1 MLFAKLKTLFRKAD
15 RRTIKEAWHEV
26 GSLLDRFSPD
36 NCAAYLRHAR
46 YGAVTA

>member
-15 RRTIKEAWHEV
+15 RRTIEEAWREI
-26 GSLLDRFSPD
+26 GTLLGRFKPQE
-36 NCAAYLRHAR
+36 CEAYLRHAG